1 MKLEINGK
9 NGGEVIRV
17 LNNPTR
23 RKILGICKD
32 VETSQGSLCHLLG
45 ISRSS
50 ISLHLSKL
58 NAVGLVSIRVD
69 SKNKMRKYVKTIY
82 DEFQIKILSPSL
94 YESD

>member
-1 MKLEINGK
+1 MKLEMNWWES
-9 NGGEVIRV
+9 GEVFRV

-23 RKILGICKD
+23 RKILSICKD

-58 NAVGLVSIRVD
+58 NAVGLISMRVD

-82 DEFQIKILSPSL
+82 DGFQTEILSPSL